1 MPETVT
7 AAKVGEPCLFIKISF
22 CTSFCFTEKL
32 CSSVLLACSPI
43 LCTLLIFYEL
53 HLHMSRSAAVTAGLH
68 AIGWIL
74 FYSIILFFISNGNP
88 DGSASTIDLF
98 TLPALLFIAIFP
110 VIFYSNRFVFIP
122 FLFERKRYILYAL
135 VFAAAF
141 LLLFWLK
148 PFDTVMSSVR
158 EIRTGPPPDMQ
169 NDFFGEPPQM
179 PGPVNRASHFD
190 IMSIILF
197 LLVWLLSSAMFIF
210 RQWRLTERRALQAET
225 EKANAELSFLKA
237 QVNPH
242 FLFNTLNNIYSLAVS
257 KSEHTADSIMKLSN
271 IMRYIT
277 DDARED
283 KVDLQQEVD
292 CIRDYID
299 LQQLRLGKNAQ
310 AMFTVTGV
318 LEWKKIPPLLLMT
331 FVENAFKY
339 GVSNHE
345 PSPIVIRI
353 ETTDKELYF
362 ETMNK
367 LYEKKSQLERTGIGQ
382 QNALKRL
389 QHMYPAKHAISID
402 SSNGFYTV
410 KLSLQT

>member
-1 MPETVT
+1 MN
-7 AAKVGEPCLFIKISF
+7 
-22 CTSFCFTEKL
+22 
-32 CSSVLLACSPI
+32 
-43 LCTLLIFYEL
+43 
-53 HLHMSRSAAVTAGLH
+53 RSTAVTAGLH
-68 AIGWIL
+68 FIGWAL
-74 FYSIILFFISNGNP
+74 FYSIILFFIANGNP
-88 DGSASTIDLF
+88 DGSGSAVDVFARPVLF
-98 TLPALLFIAIFP
+98 FFIHFP
-110 VIFYSNRFVFIP
+110 TIFYCNRFVLIP
-122 FLFERKRYILYAL
+122 CLFEQKRYLLYAL
-135 VFAAAF
+135 VFVA
-141 LLLFWLK
+141 LLLLMFWLK
-148 PFDTVMSSVR
+148 PFDAVMSLAR
-158 EIRTGPPPDMQ
+158 EGHKGPPQQMTEQ
-169 NDFFGEPPQM
+169 DFFKDRPEM
-179 PGPVNRASHFD
+179 PGPMRGESHFD

-210 RQWRLTERRALQAET
+210 RQWRLTEQRALQAEA

-310 AMFTVTGV
+310 VMFTANGE
-318 LEWKKIPPLLLMT
+318 LQWKKIPPLLLMT
-331 FVENAFKY
+331 FVENTFKY

-353 ETTDKELYF
+353 DASEKELHF

-367 LYEKKSQLERTGIGQ
+367 LYEKKTQLERSGIGQ

-389 QHMYPAKHAISID
+389 QHMYPSKHTISID
-402 SSNGFYTV
+402 SNGGFYTV
-410 KLSLQT
+410 KLSLQA

>member
-1 MPETVT
+1 
-7 AAKVGEPCLFIKISF
+7 
-22 CTSFCFTEKL
+22 
-32 CSSVLLACSPI
+32 
-43 LCTLLIFYEL
+43 
-53 HLHMSRSAAVTAGLH
+53 
-68 AIGWIL
+68 
-74 FYSIILFFISNGNP
+74 
-88 DGSASTIDLF
+88 
-98 TLPALLFIAIFP
+98 
-110 VIFYSNRFVFIP
+110 
-122 FLFERKRYILYAL
+122 
-135 VFAAAF
+135 
-141 LLLFWLK
+141 
-148 PFDTVMSSVR
+148 
-158 EIRTGPPPDMQ
+158 
-169 NDFFGEPPQM
+169 
-179 PGPVNRASHFD
+179 
-190 IMSIILF
+190 MSIILF

-345 PSPIVIRI
+345 PSPILIRI

>member
-1 MPETVT
+1 MN
-7 AAKVGEPCLFIKISF
+7 
-22 CTSFCFTEKL
+22 
-32 CSSVLLACSPI
+32 
-43 LCTLLIFYEL
+43 
-53 HLHMSRSAAVTAGLH
+53 RSTAVTTALH
-68 AIGWIL
+68 ATGWIL
-74 FYSIILFFISNGNP
+74 FYSIVFFFITNGNP
-88 DGSASTIDLF
+88 DGTSSSINLF
-98 TLPALLFIAIFP
+98 TLPVLFFCIIFP
-110 VIFYSNRFVFIP
+110 SIFYSNRFVFIP
-122 FLFERKRYILYAL
+122 YLFERKRYILYAV
-135 VFAAAF
+135 VFALLF

-148 PFDTVMSSVR
+148 PFDAVMSAAR
-158 EIRTGPPPDMQ
+158 ETHAGPPQGMMEPV
-169 NDFFGEPPQM
+169 FFTEPPQM
-179 PGPVNRASHFD
+179 PEPMKRESHFD

-197 LLVWLLSSAMFIF
+197 MLVWLLSSAMFIF
-210 RQWRLTERRALQAET
+210 RQWRLTEQRALLAEA

-283 KVDLQQEVD
+283 KVDLQQEAD

-310 AMFTVTGV
+310 VMFTASGQMQF
-318 LEWKKIPPLLLMT
+318 KKIPPLLLMT

-353 ETTDKELYF
+353 DATDKELQF

-367 LYEKKSQLERTGIGQ
+367 LYEKKTQLERTGIGQ

-389 QHMYPAKHAISID
+389 QHMYPAKHDISID
-402 SSNGFYTV
+402 SNNGFYTV
-410 KLSLQT
+410 KLTLQL

>member
-1 MPETVT
+1 MPH
-7 AAKVGEPCLFIKISF
+7 
-22 CTSFCFTEKL
+22 
-32 CSSVLLACSPI
+32 SSVLFTCSPI
-43 LCTLLIFYEL
+43 PCTLLNFYEL
-53 HLHMSRSAAVTAGLH
+53 HLHMNRSAAVTAGLH

-74 FYSIILFFISNGNP
+74 FYSIILFFVSNGNP
-88 DGSASTIDLF
+88 DGAPSSINLF
-98 TLPALLFIAIFP
+98 AGPVLLFFLLFP
-110 VIFYSNRFVFIP
+110 SIFYTNRFVFIP
-122 FLFERKRYILYAL
+122 FLFERKQYLFYTL
-135 VFAAAF
+135 VFAALF
-141 LLLFWLK
+141 LLMFWLK
-148 PFDTVMSSVR
+148 PFDAVMSLAR
-158 EIRTGPPPDMQ
+158 ETHNGPPQQMPP
-169 NDFFGEPPQM
+169 DFFNDRPKM
-179 PGPVNRASHFD
+179 PRPMQRESHFD

-210 RQWRLTERRALQAET
+210 RQWRLTEQRALQAEA

-277 DDARED
+277 DEARED
-283 KVDLQQEVD
+283 KVELQEELD
-292 CIRDYID
+292 CMRDYID
-299 LQQLRLGKNAQ
+299 LQRLRLGKNAQ
-310 AMFTVTGV
+310 VMFTITGTT
-318 LEWKKIPPLLLMT
+318 LNKKIPPLLLMT

-339 GVSNHE
+339 GISNHE
-345 PSPIVIRI
+345 PSPVVIRV
-353 ETTDKELYF
+353 EVSEKEVYF

-389 QHMYPAKHAISID
+389 QHMYPSKHNISIN
-402 SSNGFYTV
+402 SNSGFYTV